1 MTAKQL
7 LDIRQALDR
16 ATTALGVAGEAA
28 TLGKSKDAE
37 RALKE
42 AAEELARC
50 RAVAK
55 DLRPVLDI
63 DFPGSDARLIHVRMT
78 LDKRC

>member
-50 RAVAK
+50 RELV
-55 DLRPVLDI
+55 DRI
-63 DFPGSDARLIHVRMT
+63 DVQNS
-78 LDKRC
+78 

>member
-1 MTAKQL
+1 MT
-7 LDIRQALDR
+7 RQELKALQEALDK

-42 AAEELARC
+42 AAEELSKC
-50 RAVAK
+50 RE
-55 DLRPVLDI
+55 VL
-63 DFPGSDARLIHVRMT
+63 ARLRVEG
-78 LDKRC
+78 D